1 MDYERCNIEND
12 EIYLGKISANFGIA
26 VVDYF
31 GSRQQKMKVQLP
43 VPVQDYLTTYVT
55 SCDSV
60 WEIVGHTNIE
70 VKGREISSDCDINV
84 PGTTSVDATLVV
96 DFGID
101 LENCS
106 NGYSVT
112 LDEGVL
118 IVQGARIEFGR
129 PFKIIDLIMSPC
141 DDIVHIKKTYDDTID
156 VFITGG
162 GGNDKIELGEVNTVF
177 EDLIHSN
184 IVINARK
191 EGSNYEIDVHDES
204 SSDSKV
210 VEVVPNGII
219 GFHEFNNKTIAYPPF
234 GIDNVTLRLG
244 ENTDLNIENTAN
256 DVSLIIKT
264 SEQGNVSCLSSC
276 DTDLMK
282 SSLASWPVL

>member
-12 EIYLGKISANFGIA
+12 DIYLGKKSANFGSA

-31 GSRQQKMKVQLP
+31 GSRQQNMKVQLP
-43 VPVQDYLTTYVT
+43 FPVQDYLTTYVT

-60 WEIVGHTNIE
+60 WEVVGHTNIE
-70 VKGREISSDCDINV
+70 VNGREISPDCVINV
-84 PGTTSVDATLVV
+84 PGTASADATLVV

-101 LENCS
+101 LDCS
-106 NGYSVT
+106 NGYNVT

-118 IVQGARIEFGR
+118 IVQGARIEFGT

-162 GGNDKIELGEVNTVF
+162 GGNDKIELGEVNKVF

-204 SSDSKV
+204 SSNSKV
-210 VEVVPNGII
+210 VEVVSNGII
-219 GFHEFNNKTIAYPPF
+219 GFHKFNNKTIAYTPY
-234 GIDNVTLRLG
+234 GIGSVILRLG
-244 ENTDLNIENTAN
+244 EDTQPNIESTAK
-256 DVSLIIKT
+256 DVSLKIDSSSK
-264 SEQGNVSCLSSC
+264 GNVSSLSSY

-282 SSLASWPVL
+282 FSLASWPLL